1 MDHPPVSQPRRDD
14 AALGGIKP
22 RSRRRRGSAAPTA
35 ARRCRGAGYD
45 FDTGQ
50 ESDGSLTT
58 LGGQTLAGSGHAM
71 CGRFTQKM
79 TWKEIH
85 TLYRIPDWTTPVN
98 LRARYN
104 G

>member
-1 MDHPPVSQPRRDD
+1 
-14 AALGGIKP
+14 
-22 RSRRRRGSAAPTA
+22 
-35 ARRCRGAGYD
+35 
-45 FDTGQ
+45 
-50 ESDGSLTT
+50 
-58 LGGQTLAGSGHAM
+58 M